1 MSNARNRWVQFLK
14 SQFTQAAKSAH
25 LRQTVDD
32 SDLLFRRKT
41 NRYAPK
47 GTISSNK
54 GYLKVARNEIT
65 GRFESIK

>member
-1 MSNARNRWVQFLK
+1 MSKTNNRWVQFLK
-14 SQFTQAAKSAH
+14 SQFTQAAKSAG

-54 GYLKVARNEIT
+54 GYLKVARNSVT